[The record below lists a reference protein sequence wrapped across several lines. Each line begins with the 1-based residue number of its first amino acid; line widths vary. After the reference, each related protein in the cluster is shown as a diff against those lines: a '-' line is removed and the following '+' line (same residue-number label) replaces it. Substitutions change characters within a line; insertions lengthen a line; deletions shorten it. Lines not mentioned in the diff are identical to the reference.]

1 MNRILNNFK
10 LSSYSLASKV
20 LRPFN
25 NRKALTEEANSGI
38 SFSTSL
44 IVTLIGLTVLLG
56 LFTLF
61 LTNAKEM
68 QNKEKELRQKENDSI
83 SLNTISDPSYKLP
96 NGFAIDL
103 PNC

>member
-1 MNRILNNFK
+1 MNRILKK
-10 LSSYSLASKV
+10 LFQ
-20 LRPFN
+20 PFN